1 MDIFFIHS
9 LITWINALYDE
20 RTSSQ
25 PLDASSP
32 APAAVPTTWLSI
44 FKKIL
49 YGIFAI
55 IMTTIA
61 FPANAHY
68 IFGFI
73 IGGVVLYS
81 LYRLFLWIA
90 PSWGPSILKCAM
102 DAIILCGWVYMFMN
116 IFAFTPKNYALI
128 LIPVMYLIFSVLYI
142 LTKQFMRTS
151 DEFNMYTYGLA
162 IASLLVAALVMR
174 SPEYVMGASA
184 FSAWLLRNSAQY
196 MSYIPYIILISSILM
211 IISSLIVLISYNLF
225 ITEYTKKTGT
235 PPVLSGLYASYYD
248 NYTTSMKSFATS
260 GILMTLAYNTYI
272 TKSTDAAQDSSKHK
286 PWISWLVTNVF
297 AAITIAIS
305 STELF
310 NSAKFIDISRS
321 SVI

>member
-9 LITWINALYDE
+9 LITWINTLYDE
-20 RTSSQ
+20 RTGSQ
-25 PLDASSP
+25 PLDTSAP
-32 APAAVPTTWLSI
+32 APAASPTSWLSI

-73 IGGVVLYS
+73 IGSVVLYS
-81 LYRLFLWIA
+81 LYRLFLWVA
-90 PSWGPSILKCAM
+90 PSWGPSILKYAM
-102 DAIILCGWVYMFMN
+102 DAIILSGWVYMFMN

-128 LIPVMYLIFSVLYI
+128 LIPVMYLLFSVIYI

-151 DEFNMYTYGLA
+151 DEFNIYTYGLA
-162 IASLLVAALVMR
+162 SASLLVAALVMR
-174 SPEYVMGASA
+174 TPVYVMIASV
-184 FSAWLLRNSAQY
+184 FSAGLLRNSSQY
-196 MSYIPYIILISSILM
+196 MSYIPYIILISAILM

-225 ITEYTKKTGT
+225 IADYTKKTGT
-235 PPVLSGLYASYYD
+235 PPVLSGSYANYYD
-248 NYTTSMKSFATS
+248 NYTTSMKLFATS
-260 GILMTLAYNTYI
+260 SILMTLAYNTYI
-272 TKSTDAAQDSSKHK
+272 TKSTDAAQDSSKRK
-286 PWISWLVTNVF
+286 PWFSWLVTNLF
-297 AAITIAIS
+297 AAITITIS

-310 NSAKFIDISRS
+310 NSTKFIDISRS